1 MADCKLSIRNALAKD
16 KADSGELEADR
27 GIMDGYIDQ
36 VRDQAGKFFT
46 PEQAENLIRWAQILV

>member
-1 MADCKLSIRNALAKD
+1 MSIRNALAKD